1 MEQINKDNLPRHIAV
16 IMDGNG
22 RWAEKRSLS
31 RIAGHRT
38 GIKRAKEVI
47 SSCRELG
54 IEALTIYA
62 FSTENW
68 SRPKREIKALMTL
81 LKRFVR
87 NEGNKLVQNNIRLN
101 IIGNINDLPEDVAE
115 VLNEFIQKTKSNTGM
130 ILNTALSYSG
140 RSEIIQA
147 VKKIAGD
154 VKQGKLSTRQI
165 NEDIF
170 SRYLFTSGVPDP
182 DLLIRTSGEL
192 RISNFLLWQ
201 MAYTEIYVTNTLW
214 PDFSKNDLITAIAEY
229 QRRKRRFG
237 LTQQQINLKPGKEQ

>member
-1 MEQINKDNLPRHIAV
+1 MDQINKDNLPRHIAV

-22 RWAEKRSLS
+22 RWAERRSLN
-31 RIAGHRT
+31 RIAGHRI

-87 NEGNKLVQNNIRLN
+87 NEGKKLDQNNIRLN

-115 VLNEFIQKTKSNTGM
+115 VLNEFMQKTKNNTGM
-130 ILNTALSYSG
+130 ILAC
-140 RSEIIQA
+140 RSW
-147 VKKIAGD
+147 
-154 VKQGKLSTRQI
+154 L
-165 NEDIF
+165 
-170 SRYLFTSGVPDP
+170 
-182 DLLIRTSGEL
+182 
-192 RISNFLLWQ
+192 
-201 MAYTEIYVTNTLW
+201 
-214 PDFSKNDLITAIAEY
+214 
-229 QRRKRRFG
+229 
-237 LTQQQINLKPGKEQ
+237 PG

>member
-1 MEQINKDNLPRHIAV
+1 
-16 IMDGNG
+16 MDGNG
-22 RWAEKRSLS
+22 RWAEKRSLN
-31 RIAGHRT
+31 RIAGHRI

-47 SSCRELG
+47 TSCRELG